1 MSFDDNKRI
10 ARRWF
15 EEVINQ
21 RRLDAIDDIYAAGYV
36 HHGPRGREM
45 RGRDQIRGF
54 AAGILSAFAD
64 RHATIEEQIAEGDTV
79 ATRFTSRGTQ
89 TGEFLGRP
97 PSGKAATIEG
107 IVISRIEGPK
117 IAEEWEITD
126 QLGFLQALGIVGDG

>member
-1 MSFDDNKRI
+1 MSLDDNKRI

-21 RRLDAIDDIYAAGYV
+21 RRLDAIDDIYADGYV
-36 HHGPRGREM
+36 HHGPGGREM

-107 IVISRIEGPK
+107 IVISRIVGTK
-117 IAEEWEITD
+117 IAEDWEITD
-126 QLGFLQALGIVGDG
+126 QLGFLQSLGIIGG